1 MEKNKRHNLIKEIIR
16 NKGIGSQK
24 DLVDNLAKNG
34 LSVTQ
39 ATVSRDIKEL
49 RLVKSKNLSGDLVYA
64 YQKNNNL
71 DPNERLD
78 RTLGEFG
85 RSVDRS
91 DSLVVVKTTPGA
103 AQTVAKCIDEVNPSE
118 IIGTVAG
125 DDTILIIARDD
136 GRGRF
141 IKDLFKEK
149 IDLFNLIY

>member
-24 DLVDNLAKNG
+24 DLVENLAKNG

-49 RLVKSKNLSGDLVYA
+49 RLVKSKNLSGDLVYVF
-64 YQKNNNL
+64 QGNSNL

-85 RSVDRS
+85 RSVERS
-91 DSLVVVKTTPGA
+91 DSLVVLKTTPGA

-125 DDTILIIARDD
+125 DDTILVIARDN
-136 GRGRF
+136 GRSRF